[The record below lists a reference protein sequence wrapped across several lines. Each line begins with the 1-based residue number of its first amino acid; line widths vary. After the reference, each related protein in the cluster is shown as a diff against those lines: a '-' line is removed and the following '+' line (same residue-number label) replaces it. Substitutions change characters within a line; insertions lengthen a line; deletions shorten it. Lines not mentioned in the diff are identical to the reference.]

1 MIVNYKKIREVPDPV
16 YSTEGAACFDLYAAE
31 QPVWD
36 DEYHYWEFNTGVVI
50 EIPEGYVGLLFPRSS
65 VSKTTLILANSVGVV
80 DSDYRGEITFRYK
93 KIGNG
98 DVYNLYNKGDRIG
111 QMMIIP
117 IPNITLNLVEEL
129 SETERGTGGYGSTGK

>member
-31 QPVWD
+31 DGLWTD
-36 DEYHYWEFNTGVVI
+36 RYTEYFTGICV

-65 VSKTTLILANSVGVV
+65 NTKMELILGNSVGVV
-80 DSDYRGEITFRYK
+80 DSDYRGEISFRYK
-93 KIGNG
+93 RLNEFSYY
-98 DVYNLYNKGDRIG
+98 VKGDRIG

-117 IPNITLNLVEEL
+117 IPKITLNLVEEL